1 MLTDIREVTFFKVK
15 PYLSYEAFLQQY
27 MGYHAEWENGEVIVF
42 MAASRRHQLLVLW
55 LSQVLNIFVQSYD
68 LGVMLI
74 APFNMKLAM
83 LKRGREPDILF
94 VSQARQ
100 VLIQE
105 NHLAGAAD
113 LVIEI
118 ISPESVERDRVKK
131 MSEYEAAGVQEYWL
145 IDPETEQAEF
155 YQLSNIGKYQL
166 VSPDI
171 HGIYHSNV
179 LTGLQLEVAW
189 LWLEPLPKVLDVAR
203 AWRLV

>member
-1 MLTDIREVTFFKVK
+1 MLTDIREVTSFKVK
-15 PYLSYEAFLQQY
+15 PYLSYEAFLKQY

-42 MAASRRHQLLVLW
+42 MAASRRHQNLVVW
-55 LSQVLNIFVQSYD
+55 LVAILRIFVETYE
-68 LGVMLI
+68 LGWLVA

-100 VLIQE
+100 ALIQE